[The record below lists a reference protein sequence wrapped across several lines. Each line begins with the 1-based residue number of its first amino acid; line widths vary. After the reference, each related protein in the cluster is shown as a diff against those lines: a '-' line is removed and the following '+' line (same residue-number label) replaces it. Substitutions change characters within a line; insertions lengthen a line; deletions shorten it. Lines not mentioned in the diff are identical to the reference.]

1 MARHI
6 RSTNDPYTTAT
17 LPKIG
22 RTTAANST
30 FAAVVAGLCIAYW
43 LVAIGL
49 VLCCINPTTW
59 LFSTLNSDAADSPYS
74 ATQLTQLAQVTRG
87 YTVEGMD
94 SDDLY
99 AAIGNQAKTLS
110 AYTIK
115 TATSGSVTLSR
126 LKKMSDADA
135 GRTLAPHAE
144 TLSLPTDAMTHL
156 NQVHGIFIGA
166 FLVLIATVIAGIC
179 SIVFLLKRS
188 RRSLARAL
196 LGAGGVVLGLFAVAG
211 IWAASDFDTLFAA
224 FHSLFFPAGTWTF
237 DTDSLLICMY
247 PESFWTSMGI
257 VWGVVTAIACLVT
270 LSIGSRTK
278 RNA

>member
-6 RSTNDPYTTAT
+6 RSTYDPSTTAA

-30 FAAVVAGLCIAYW
+30 FAAVIAGICIAYW
-43 LVAIGL
+43 LVASGL
-49 VLCCINPTTW
+49 ALCAINPTTW
-59 LFSTLNSDAADSPYS
+59 LFSTMNSDAANSPYS
-74 ATQLTQLAQVTRG
+74 ASQLTQLAQVTRG

-99 AAIGNQAKTLS
+99 AAIGKQAKMLS
-110 AYTIK
+110 ANKIK
-115 TATSGSVTLSR
+115 KATSGAIMLQK

-135 GRTLAPHAE
+135 GRALASYAE
-144 TLSLPTDAMTHL
+144 TLSLPADAMTHL
-156 NQVHGIFIGA
+156 DQVHTVLVTAFII
-166 FLVLIATVIAGIC
+166 LIATLIAGIC

-196 LGAGGVVLGLFAVAG
+196 LGAGGTVLALFALAG
-211 IWAASDFDTLFAA
+211 IWAASDFDSLFAA
-224 FHSLFFPAGTWTF
+224 FHGLFFAAGTWTF
-237 DTDSLLICMY
+237 DADSLLICMY
-247 PESFWTSMGI
+247 PEGFWTSMGI